1 MAKDSIGGAGFG
13 IKYLFD
19 EVKAGTDVLG
29 PDNKLISASGPFM
42 GTGLTVRAHIG
53 GSRQAGLRRPEK
65 RRSCDSGTLRDAA
78 PRVPGAGDFVEAKE
92 LAKWG

>member
-1 MAKDSIGGAGFG
+1 MTSRVERLSADMAKDFIGGAGFG

-42 GTGLTVRAHIG
+42 GT
-53 GSRQAGLRRPEK
+53 S
-65 RRSCDSGTLRDAA
+65 
-78 PRVPGAGDFVEAKE
+78 VPCAS
-92 LAKWG
+92 